1 MTPDPIQLTAGLNQN
16 CQLFRGEDKAIN
28 VTMTGYD
35 PATAMELQWWLAKSA
50 WSLDTEPDEVLIK
63 KSLTEG
69 IAVTGSDV
77 TITVDAID
85 TVAILPDLYYH
96 ELKIVQ
102 ADGTIKVAMAG
113 NIVIR
118 MALKMETTL

>member
-1 MTPDPIQLTAGLNQN
+1 MTPDPIILTAGLNQN
-16 CQLFRGEDKAIN
+16 CQLFRGEDKLIN

-35 PATAMELQWWLAKSA
+35 PATATSLQWWLAKSA
-50 WSLDTEPDEVLIK
+50 WSEDPDILIK

-69 IAVTGSDV
+69 IVASPEGIA
-77 TITVDAID
+77 ITVDAID
-85 TVAILPDLYYH
+85 TVAIPPDLYYH

-113 NIVIR
+113 NVVVR
-118 MALKMETTL
+118 MALDMEL